1 MAGMED
7 TMLGK
12 LAKEIL
18 EDVDID
24 KLQKSIGDNGDILKA
39 IGDPNS
45 GFSDLISNVSRKM
58 ATKISSGELKQES
71 LLQDAMKFASV
82 MPGMFGNQGTGGAAG
97 GTGGAAGGSGT
108 PDMASMMKMMGAM
121 MNNKEGMEA
130 FGNMMNPKGKKKDT
144 RTTFNKNAYR
154 KSVAINRLK
163 TKLDR
168 KTKKVN
174 KNNIDIRIRIII
186 MFWLDNLKEL
196 FNPILYPNVNMTI
209 DEKINAIIRLILFTG
224 IIATLIFN
232 DSRYILF
239 IFIIMLISILIYN
252 YQMDKNKMIEKY
264 LNENDLDIINNEKC
278 VKPTQDNPF
287 MNPSLIG
294 YNNKYDSCSIENQK
308 IKENI
313 DYYFNS
319 NVFRETDDLYDKS
332 LLDRQ
337 FYTVPSTTIPNN
349 REKLTSWL
357 YERGP
362 SCKENNGEQCYN
374 NLYNNVKNTAHF

>member
-1 MAGMED
+1 
-7 TMLGK
+7 
-12 LAKEIL
+12 
-18 EDVDID
+18 
-24 KLQKSIGDNGDILKA
+24 
-39 IGDPNS
+39 
-45 GFSDLISNVSRKM
+45 
-58 ATKISSGELKQES
+58 
-71 LLQDAMKFASV
+71 
-82 MPGMFGNQGTGGAAG
+82 
-97 GTGGAAGGSGT
+97 
-108 PDMASMMKMMGAM
+108 
-121 MNNKEGMEA
+121 
-130 FGNMMNPKGKKKDT
+130 
-144 RTTFNKNAYR
+144 
-154 KSVAINRLK
+154 
-163 TKLDR
+163 
-168 KTKKVN
+168 VN

-264 LNENDLDIINNEKC
+264 LNDNDLDIINNEKC

>member
-1 MAGMED
+1 
-7 TMLGK
+7 
-12 LAKEIL
+12 
-18 EDVDID
+18 
-24 KLQKSIGDNGDILKA
+24 
-39 IGDPNS
+39 
-45 GFSDLISNVSRKM
+45 
-58 ATKISSGELKQES
+58 
-71 LLQDAMKFASV
+71 
-82 MPGMFGNQGTGGAAG
+82 
-97 GTGGAAGGSGT
+97 
-108 PDMASMMKMMGAM
+108 
-121 MNNKEGMEA
+121 
-130 FGNMMNPKGKKKDT
+130 
-144 RTTFNKNAYR
+144 
-154 KSVAINRLK
+154 
-163 TKLDR
+163 
-168 KTKKVN
+168 
-174 KNNIDIRIRIII
+174 
-186 MFWLDNLKEL
+186 MFWIDNLNEL
-196 FNPILYPNVNMTI
+196 FNPVLYPNINMTI
-209 DEKINAIIRLILFTG
+209 EEKINAIIRLILFIG

-264 LNENDLDIINNEKC
+264 LNDNDLDIINNEKC

>member
-1 MAGMED
+1 
-7 TMLGK
+7 
-12 LAKEIL
+12 
-18 EDVDID
+18 
-24 KLQKSIGDNGDILKA
+24 
-39 IGDPNS
+39 
-45 GFSDLISNVSRKM
+45 
-58 ATKISSGELKQES
+58 
-71 LLQDAMKFASV
+71 
-82 MPGMFGNQGTGGAAG
+82 
-97 GTGGAAGGSGT
+97 
-108 PDMASMMKMMGAM
+108 
-121 MNNKEGMEA
+121 
-130 FGNMMNPKGKKKDT
+130 
-144 RTTFNKNAYR
+144 
-154 KSVAINRLK
+154 
-163 TKLDR
+163 
-168 KTKKVN
+168 
-174 KNNIDIRIRIII
+174 
-186 MFWLDNLKEL
+186 MFWLDNLNEL
-196 FNPILYPNVNMTI
+196 FNPILYPNMNMTI

-239 IFIIMLISILIYN
+239 IFIIMLISILLYN
-252 YQMDKNKMIEKY
+252 YQMDKNKIIEKY
-264 LNENDLDIINNEKC
+264 LNDNDLDIINSEKC

-294 YNNKYDSCSIENQK
+294 YNKKYESCSIENKK

-313 DYYFNS
+313 DHYFNS

-374 NLYNNVKNTAHF
+374 NLYNNIKNTAHF